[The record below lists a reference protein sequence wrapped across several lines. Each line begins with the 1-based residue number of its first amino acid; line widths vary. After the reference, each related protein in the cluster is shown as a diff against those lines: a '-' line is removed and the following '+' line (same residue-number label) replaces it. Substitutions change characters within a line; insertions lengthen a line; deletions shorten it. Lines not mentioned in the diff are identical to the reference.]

1 MLREGTYL
9 QDRYEILE
17 LIGSGGMAD
26 VYKARCHKLNRLVA
40 VKVLKEEFSNDS
52 GFVSRFQM
60 EAQAAARLSHPNI
73 VNIYDVV
80 DENNFHYIVMEL
92 VEGVT
97 LKNYIAK
104 KGILDIKEAVGVA
117 IQVAQGIAVAH
128 DHQIIH
134 RDIKPQNMLISRD
147 GKVKV
152 ADFGIAKAATGQTT
166 TMAAMG
172 SVHYISPEQARGG
185 YSDSRSDIYSLGIT
199 IYEMVTGRV
208 PFAGDNTIAVALAH
222 LEEPI
227 VRPSVYNPAV
237 PVSLENIILK
247 CTEKK
252 PEHRY
257 STTAEVIAD
266 LKRSLIYPNEDFVT
280 RALDNDFGGET
291 VTISDRELNAIKVG
305 QKNYQPSY
313 RNTQEDYH
321 TSGSLGSGSYE
332 IDGIQDMNY
341 SDEDYPDRMYS
352 DREYSGR
359 EYPERTYSNR
369 DYEDREYEN
378 RNYPNHRE
386 FERSPNDVN
395 PKLERIMAGVGIL
408 AAILIV
414 ALLVFVFVRLGGL
427 FNLGS
432 GNKPTTI
439 QTETVPSPEES
450 TLSDTE
456 TYMPD
461 VLNLPVDIARDKLK
475 ESTLVMNIVDY
486 VDSDTVEKDYVIS
499 QVTPEGSVVKKYS
512 TVDVYVSSGSDL
524 VDLTPLNLIGMNGE
538 AAKLLLE
545 QYQLKAVLQQEPND
559 SIPEGQVIRY
569 DPASPNMPREGE
581 TVTLFVSTGP
591 MMRSVPD
598 LLGITE
604 EEAITRLAAA
614 ELKPGQ
620 VTSQN
625 DDTVPEGH
633 IISQEFEA
641 NTMVEV
647 DTSVSYVV
655 SLGPKGKRFVGAI
668 STTFQLPPSEM
679 PIRVDVI
686 IRLKQDYN
694 GEVAYTT
701 LMETSTLHS
710 GELLPIDFPSIEGIS
725 DVNYGEVEVVSVAD
739 GMVLQSYPVAFFE
752 TE

>member
-1 MLREGTYL
+1 MLRAGTYL
-9 QDRYEILE
+9 QERYEILE

-40 VKVLKEEFSNDS
+40 VKVLKEEFSNDA

-80 DENNFHYIVMEL
+80 DEGNFHYIVMEL

-128 DHQIIH
+128 EHQIIH

-280 RALDNDFGGET
+280 RTSDQDFGGET

-305 QKNYQPSY
+305 QKNY
-313 RNTQEDYH
+313 H
-321 TSGSLGSGSYE
+321 TGGSLSGGYE
-332 IDGIQDMNY
+332 AAPIQNIEY
-341 SDEDYPDRMYS
+341 SNEKYPDRGYS
-352 DREYSGR
+352 DREYTSR
-359 EYPERTYSNR
+359 EYSDRGYPGRDYPDR
-369 DYEDREYEN
+369 DYEERDYEGLGYEDRD
-378 RNYPNHRE
+378 YPNHRE
-386 FERSPNDVN
+386 YNRSPHNDVN
-395 PKLERIMAGVGIL
+395 PKLERIMTGVGIL

-414 ALLVFVFVRLGGL
+414 ALLVFVFVRLGGV
-427 FNLGS
+427 FSLGS

-439 QTETVPSPEES
+439 QTETVPVPEES

-456 TYMPD
+456 VYMPD

-486 VDSDTVEKDYVIS
+486 VDSDTVEKDYVLS
-499 QVTPEGSVVKKYS
+499 QDIPEGSVVKKYS
-512 TVDVYVSSGSDL
+512 TVDVYVSNGSDL

-545 QYQLKAVLQQEPND
+545 QYKLKPVLNQEAHD

-569 DPASPNMPREGE
+569 EPASPHIPREGE

-591 MMRSVPD
+591 TRAVPD
-598 LLGITE
+598 LRGLTE
-604 EEAITRLAAA
+604 EDAINRLAAA
-614 ELKPGQ
+614 ELNPGQ

-641 NTMVEV
+641 DTMLKAG
-647 DTSVSYVV
+647 TSVSYVV
-655 SLGPKGKRFVGAI
+655 SLGPKGKRFIGAI
-668 STTFQLPPSEM
+668 RSTFQLPPSEM
-679 PIRVDVI
+679 PIQVDVI
-686 IRLKQDYN
+686 VRLKQDYN
-694 GEVAYTT
+694 GEATYTT
-701 LMETSTLHS
+701 LMETRTVHS
-710 GELLPIDFPSIEGIS
+710 GDVLSIDYPNIEGIS
-725 DVNYGEVEVVSVAD
+725 GLSYGEVEVVSVAD